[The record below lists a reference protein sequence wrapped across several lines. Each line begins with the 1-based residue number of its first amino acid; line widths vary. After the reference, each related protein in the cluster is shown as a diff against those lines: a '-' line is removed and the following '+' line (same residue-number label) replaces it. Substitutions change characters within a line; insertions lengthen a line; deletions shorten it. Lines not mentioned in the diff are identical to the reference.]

1 MKKLIVI
8 LLFISPAFLTA
19 QNKSGSVK
27 IGIFS
32 PVATNT
38 GLVLGYEGG
47 KNIDEVFSVGF
58 SADWFNKNY
67 IDQHLVNEFNDFYGP
82 NSSLNELRAKTNLHS
97 IPLMGTITASWP
109 IAEKMNAFATGGLGL
124 EALLIWYRNYDNPDN
139 NEFKAAFDF
148 AWKLGA
154 GVNYELGSRSD
165 GFLEIAYNYSQPGW
179 QYEVKDSNTGKSK
192 VFERKFDM
200 SGLML
205 RVGFRFY
212 Y

>member
-1 MKKLIVI
+1 MKKLII
-8 LLFISPAFLTA
+8 LFLLFLPAGLFA
-19 QNKSGSVK
+19 QGKFGSIKV
-27 IGIFS
+27 GIFS

-38 GLVLGYEGG
+38 GFILGYEGG
-47 KNIDEVFSVGF
+47 KNIDEVVSIGFSV
-58 SADWFNKNY
+58 DWFNKNY
-67 IDQHLVNEFNDFYGP
+67 VDQHLVNQFNDFYGP

-109 IAEKMNAFATGGLGL
+109 VAERMHAFATGGLGL

-148 AWKLGA
+148 AWRLG
-154 GVNYELGSRSD
+154 GGINYELGSKSD
-165 GFLEIAYNYSQPGW
+165 GFVELAYNYSQPSW
-179 QYEVKDSNTGKSK
+179 QYEVKDAVSGKSK

-200 SGLML
+200 SGVMM

-212 Y
+212 F